1 MVIVE
6 LRHHGIKG
14 QRWGIRR
21 FQQRDGSLTPLG
33 KRRRRKGEGSDG
45 SDSAKKEE
53 KTKPKTAKEMT
64 DDELKTKI
72 ERLRLEKTYK
82 DLDREVN
89 PQNVSRGKKFVNDF
103 IDKAIIPA
111 ATEAGKDVLKKAAT
125 KYASKALGLEEE
137 KTEKVVKEVD
147 QLKEE
152 WNILNYKQKI
162 KEMKDKE
169 EASAKDEKD
178 GVNKM
183 KSETERIRAE
193 TDNLDAKAKY
203 EEAKKKASN
212 SKPSDSDDGPLKDSA
227 KETVNKARKPSEN
240 KTVFDAEYTE
250 VPEETREVGK
260 SFIEELLRDQK

>member
-1 MVIVE
+1 MVTVE

-21 FQQRDGSLTPLG
+21 FQQKDGSLTPLG
-33 KRRRRKGEGSDG
+33 KRRRRKGEGSD
-45 SDSAKKEE
+45 DSAKKE
-53 KTKPKTAKEMT
+53 TKPKSYKDMT
-64 DDELKTKI
+64 DDELKTNI

-89 PQNVSRGKKFVNDF
+89 PQTVSRGKKFVNDF

-125 KYASKALGLEEE
+125 KYGSKALGLDEE

-169 EASAKDEKD
+169 AGQNTKKPDEKP
-178 GVNKM
+178 
-183 KSETERIRAE
+183 
-193 TDNLDAKAKY
+193 
-203 EEAKKKASN
+203 EE
-212 SKPSDSDDGPLKDSA
+212 KPSDSDDAPLNDAA

-240 KTVFDAEYTE
+240 KTIFDAEYTE
-250 VPEETREVGK
+250 VPTDVRSAGK
-260 SFIEELLRDQK
+260 SFIDEILKDQK